1 MEARQPFSRLGWA
14 LFAQMAVMLAA
25 QWGVLL
31 LARAARPGLLG
42 EPVFLWAASVLGAY
56 GLGIPAACLVLWGTA
71 APPAPARRPLGPVRF
86 AALWAGSVGLA
97 YLANGATLLLTG
109 LLGRLRGAAVVN
121 PVESIGLYPLP
132 LQLLLAG
139 LIAPAAEELLFRRLL
154 LRRLRPYGERFAL
167 VASALCF
174 GLFHGNLNQFFYAFL
189 LGLVLAELALS
200 TGCLWQAVLLH
211 ALVNLFSILWGWLGG
226 PVVVTGVLMLAGA
239 MVPFRLDPRAS
250 GPSGRRARNM
260 AALSHQPRR
269 ALLRR
274 AVPVPGAVLFDLKG
288 WSVLW

>member
-189 LGLVLAELALS
+189 LGLAGRPGGGD
-200 TGCLWQAVLLH
+200 GCADAGRRHGAVP
-211 ALVNLFSILWGWLGG
+211 A
-226 PVVVTGVLMLAGA
+226 
-239 MVPFRLDPRAS
+239 DPRAS

>member
-1 MEARQPFSRLGWA
+1 MEACQPFSRLGWA

-56 GLGIPAACLVLWGTA
+56 GLGIPAAC
-71 APPAPARRPLGPVRF
+71 
-86 AALWAGSVGLA
+86 
-97 YLANGATLLLTG
+97 LANGATLLLTG

-239 MVPFRLDPRAS
+239 MVPFRLIPALLARPDAER
-250 GPSGRRARNM
+250 GTWRRFLTSPGVLCFG
-260 AALSHQPRR
+260 ALSLSL
-269 ALLRR
+269 ALSYLI
-274 AVPVPGAVLFDLKG
+274 
-288 WSVLW
+288 

>member
-31 LARAARPGLLG
+31 LAGAARPGLLG

-56 GLGIPAACLVLWGTA
+56 GLGIPAACLVLRGTA

-121 PVESIGLYPLP
+121 PVESIGLYP
-132 LQLLLAG
+132 
-139 LIAPAAEELLFRRLL
+139 FRSSSCWPGSSP
-154 LRRLRPYGERFAL
+154 LRRRNFCSAGCCCAACGPMGSALRWWPPPF
-167 VASALCF
+167 ASACF
-174 GLFHGNLNQFFYAFL
+174 T
-189 LGLVLAELALS
+189 E
-200 TGCLWQAVLLH
+200 
-211 ALVNLFSILWGWLGG
+211 I
-226 PVVVTGVLMLAGA
+226 
-239 MVPFRLDPRAS
+239 
-250 GPSGRRARNM
+250 
-260 AALSHQPRR
+260 
-269 ALLRR
+269 
-274 AVPVPGAVLFDLKG
+274 
-288 WSVLW
+288 

>member
-56 GLGIPAACLVLWGTA
+56 GLGIPAACLVLRGTA

-121 PVESIGLYPLP
+121 PVESIGLYPLRSSSCWP
-132 LQLLLAG
+132 G
-139 LIAPAAEELLFRRLL
+139 SSP
-154 LRRLRPYGERFAL
+154 LRRRSFCSAGCCCAACGPMGSALRWWPPPF
-167 VASALCF
+167 ASACF
-174 GLFHGNLNQFFYAFL
+174 T
-189 LGLVLAELALS
+189 E
-200 TGCLWQAVLLH
+200 
-211 ALVNLFSILWGWLGG
+211 I
-226 PVVVTGVLMLAGA
+226 
-239 MVPFRLDPRAS
+239 
-250 GPSGRRARNM
+250 
-260 AALSHQPRR
+260 
-269 ALLRR
+269 
-274 AVPVPGAVLFDLKG
+274 
-288 WSVLW
+288 

>member
-56 GLGIPAACLVLWGTA
+56 GLGI
-71 APPAPARRPLGPVRF
+71 PAPARRPLGPVRF

-239 MVPFRLDPRAS
+239 MVPFRLIPALLARPDAER
-250 GPSGRRARNM
+250 GTWRRFLTSPGLLCFG
-260 AALSHQPRR
+260 ALSLSL
-269 ALLRR
+269 ALSYLI
-274 AVPVPGAVLFDLKG
+274 
-288 WSVLW
+288 

>member
-239 MVPFRLDPRAS
+239 MVPFRLIPALLARPDAE
-250 GPSGRRARNM
+250 RNM

>member
-1 MEARQPFSRLGWA
+1 M
-14 LFAQMAVMLAA
+14 
-25 QWGVLL
+25 LL

-56 GLGIPAACLVLWGTA
+56 GLGIPAACLVLRGTA

-97 YLANGATLLLTG
+97 CLANGATLLLTG

-132 LQLLLAG
+132 FQLLLAG

-200 TGCLWQAVLLH
+200 TGCLAGRPGGGDGCADAGRRHGAVP
-211 ALVNLFSILWGWLGG
+211 A
-226 PVVVTGVLMLAGA
+226 
-239 MVPFRLDPRAS
+239 DPRAS

-288 WSVLW
+288 WIVLW

>member
-31 LARAARPGLLG
+31 LARAARP
-42 EPVFLWAASVLGAY
+42 
-56 GLGIPAACLVLWGTA
+56 
-71 APPAPARRPLGPVRF
+71 
-86 AALWAGSVGLA
+86 
-97 YLANGATLLLTG
+97 G

-189 LGLVLAELALS
+189 LVLAELALS

-211 ALVNLFSILWGWLGG
+211 ALVNLFSILWGRLGG

-239 MVPFRLDPRAS
+239 MVPFRLIPALLARPDAER
-250 GPSGRRARNM
+250 GTWRRFLTSPGVLCFG
-260 AALSHQPRR
+260 ALSLSL
-269 ALLRR
+269 ALSYLI
-274 AVPVPGAVLFDLKG
+274 
-288 WSVLW
+288 

>member
-31 LARAARPGLLG
+31 LGRGGTARPAGRAGVSVGGVRPGGLRAGDSRRLSGAVGDGGPARPG
-42 EPVFLWAASVLGAY
+42 P
-56 GLGIPAACLVLWGTA
+56 
-71 APPAPARRPLGPVRF
+71 PPAGAGPLRGP
-86 AALWAGSVGLA
+86 LAGSVGLA
-97 YLANGATLLLTG
+97 YLANGGYPAPH
-109 LLGRLRGAAVVN
+109 RPAGAAPGRGGGQPGGVHR
-121 PVESIGLYPLP
+121 PLP
-132 LQLLLAG
+132 PFRSSSCWPG

-211 ALVNLFSILWGWLGG
+211 ALVNLLSILWVGW
-226 PVVVTGVLMLAGA
+226 A
-239 MVPFRLDPRAS
+239 
-250 GPSGRRARNM
+250 AR
-260 AALSHQPRR
+260 
-269 ALLRR
+269 
-274 AVPVPGAVLFDLKG
+274 
-288 WSVLW
+288 WW

>member
-14 LFAQMAVMLAA
+14 LFAQMGVMLAA
-25 QWGVLL
+25 QWGALL

-56 GLGIPAACLVLWGTA
+56 GLGIPAACLVLRGTA

-139 LIAPAAEELLFRRLL
+139 LIAPAAAELLFRRGWCW
-154 LRRLRPYGERFAL
+154 RSWRSPPAACGRP
-167 VASALCF
+167 SS
-174 GLFHGNLNQFFYAFL
+174 
-189 LGLVLAELALS
+189 S
-200 TGCLWQAVLLH
+200 TRWSTSFPSSGV
-211 ALVNLFSILWGWLGG
+211 GW
-226 PVVVTGVLMLAGA
+226 A
-239 MVPFRLDPRAS
+239 
-250 GPSGRRARNM
+250 AR
-260 AALSHQPRR
+260 
-269 ALLRR
+269 
-274 AVPVPGAVLFDLKG
+274 
-288 WSVLW
+288 WW

>member
-56 GLGIPAACLVLWGTA
+56 G
-71 APPAPARRPLGPVRF
+71 LGPVRF

-239 MVPFRLDPRAS
+239 MVPFRLIPALLARPDAER
-250 GPSGRRARNM
+250 GTWRRFLTSPGVLCFG
-260 AALSHQPRR
+260 ALSLSL
-269 ALLRR
+269 ALSYLI
-274 AVPVPGAVLFDLKG
+274 
-288 WSVLW
+288 

>member
-1 MEARQPFSRLGWA
+1 
-14 LFAQMAVMLAA
+14 MAVMLAA

-31 LARAARPGLLG
+31 RRAARPGLPG

-56 GLGIPAACLVLWGTA
+56 GLGIPAACLVLRG
-71 APPAPARRPLGPVRF
+71 RRPPRPRPAARWGRSASVAPLGR
-86 AALWAGSVGLA
+86 LREAGLSQ
-97 YLANGATLLLTG
+97 NGATLLLTG

-239 MVPFRLDPRAS
+239 MVPFRLIPALLARPDAER
-250 GPSGRRARNM
+250 GTWRRFLTSPGVLCFG
-260 AALSHQPRR
+260 ALSLSL
-269 ALLRR
+269 ALSYLI
-274 AVPVPGAVLFDLKG
+274 
-288 WSVLW
+288 

>member
-1 MEARQPFSRLGWA
+1 M
-14 LFAQMAVMLAA
+14 
-25 QWGVLL
+25 
-31 LARAARPGLLG
+31 
-42 EPVFLWAASVLGAY
+42 
-56 GLGIPAACLVLWGTA
+56 LWGTA

-200 TGCLWQAVLLH
+200 TGCLWQAVLL
-211 ALVNLFSILWGWLGG
+211 LWGWLGG

-239 MVPFRLDPRAS
+239 MVPFRLIPALLARPDAER
-250 GPSGRRARNM
+250 GTWRRFLTSPGVLCFG
-260 AALSHQPRR
+260 ALSLSL
-269 ALLRR
+269 ALSYLI
-274 AVPVPGAVLFDLKG
+274 
-288 WSVLW
+288 

>member
-25 QWGVLL
+25 QWGCCFWPGRHGP
-31 LARAARPGLLG
+31 ACWESRCFCGRRPSWGPTG
-42 EPVFLWAASVLGAY
+42 WGFPPPVWCCG
-56 GLGIPAACLVLWGTA
+56 GRRPRPPRPAAA
-71 APPAPARRPLGPVRF
+71 GPVRF

-239 MVPFRLDPRAS
+239 MVPFRLIPALLARPDAER
-250 GPSGRRARNM
+250 GTWRRFLTSPGVLCFG
-260 AALSHQPRR
+260 ALSLSL
-269 ALLRR
+269 ALSYLI
-274 AVPVPGAVLFDLKG
+274 
-288 WSVLW
+288 

>member
-56 GLGIPAACLVLWGTA
+56 GLGIPAACLVLRGTA

-86 AALWAGSVGLA
+86 ATLWAGSVGLA
-97 YLANGATLLLTG
+97 CLANGATLLLTG

-132 LQLLLAG
+132 FQLLLAG

-200 TGCLWQAVLLH
+200 TGPPSQPQRMEKRLTSAWRRTACHRQ
-211 ALVNLFSILWGWLGG
+211 
-226 PVVVTGVLMLAGA
+226 PVES
-239 MVPFRLDPRAS
+239 AS
-250 GPSGRRARNM
+250 SA
-260 AALSHQPRR
+260 STSPRR
-269 ALLRR
+269 KA
-274 AVPVPGAVLFDLKG
+274 
-288 WSVLW
+288 

>member
-31 LARAARPGLLG
+31 LAGAARPGLLG

-56 GLGIPAACLVLWGTA
+56 GLGIPAACLVLRGTA
-71 APPAPARRPLGPVRF
+71 APPAPARRPLGPVR
-86 AALWAGSVGLA
+86 
-97 YLANGATLLLTG
+97 

-211 ALVNLFSILWGWLGG
+211 ALVNLFSILWGRLGG

-239 MVPFRLDPRAS
+239 MVPFRLIPALLARPDAER
-250 GPSGRRARNM
+250 GTWRRFLTSPGVLCFG
-260 AALSHQPRR
+260 ALSLSL
-269 ALLRR
+269 ALSYLI
-274 AVPVPGAVLFDLKG
+274 
-288 WSVLW
+288 

>member
-31 LARAARPGLLG
+31 LAGPARPGLLG

-71 APPAPARRPLGPVRF
+71 APPAPAAAAGAGPLRGP
-86 AALWAGSVGLA
+86 
-97 YLANGATLLLTG
+97 
-109 LLGRLRGAAVVN
+109 LGRLRGAGLSGEWGYPAPHRPAGAAPGRGGGQ

-132 LQLLLAG
+132 LQLLLAR
-139 LIAPAAEELLFRRLL
+139 AHRPAAEELLFRRLL
-154 LRRLRPYGERFAL
+154 LRRLRPMGSAL
-167 VASALCF
+167 RWWPPPLCF

-226 PVVVTGVLMLAGA
+226 
-239 MVPFRLDPRAS
+239 R
-250 GPSGRRARNM
+250 
-260 AALSHQPRR
+260 
-269 ALLRR
+269 
-274 AVPVPGAVLFDLKG
+274 
-288 WSVLW
+288 WW

>member
-42 EPVFLWAASVLGAY
+42 EPVFSVGGVRPGGPT

-121 PVESIGLYPLP
+121 PVGVHRPLP
-132 LQLLLAG
+132 PS
-139 LIAPAAEELLFRRLL
+139 APAPAGRAHRPCGGRSFCSAGCCCAACGPMGSA
-154 LRRLRPYGERFAL
+154 LRWWPPPF
-167 VASALCF
+167 ASACF
-174 GLFHGNLNQFFYAFL
+174 T
-189 LGLVLAELALS
+189 E
-200 TGCLWQAVLLH
+200 
-211 ALVNLFSILWGWLGG
+211 I
-226 PVVVTGVLMLAGA
+226 
-239 MVPFRLDPRAS
+239 
-250 GPSGRRARNM
+250 
-260 AALSHQPRR
+260 
-269 ALLRR
+269 
-274 AVPVPGAVLFDLKG
+274 
-288 WSVLW
+288 

>member
-56 GLGIPAACLVLWGTA
+56 GLGIPAACLVLRGTA
-71 APPAPARRPLGPVRF
+71 APPAPARPSAG
-86 AALWAGSVGLA
+86 AGSASRPFGPAPWGWPIWRMGLPCSSPA
-97 YLANGATLLLTG
+97 CWGGSGARRWST
-109 LLGRLRGAAVVN
+109 

-211 ALVNLFSILWGWLGG
+211 ALVNLFFHPLGLAG
-226 PVVVTGVLMLAGA
+226 RPVVVTGVLMLAGA
-239 MVPFRLDPRAS
+239 MVPFRLIPALLARPDAER
-250 GPSGRRARNM
+250 GTWRRFLTSPGVLCFG
-260 AALSHQPRR
+260 ALSLSL
-269 ALLRR
+269 ALSYLI
-274 AVPVPGAVLFDLKG
+274 
-288 WSVLW
+288 

>member
-1 MEARQPFSRLGWA
+1 MEARQPFSRLGRA

-56 GLGIPAACLVLWGTA
+56 GLGIPAACLVLRGTA

-139 LIAPAAEELLFRRLL
+139 LL

-211 ALVNLFSILWGWLGG
+211 ALVNLFSILWGRLGG
-226 PVVVTGVLMLAGA
+226 PVMVTGVLMLAGA
-239 MVPFRLDPRAS
+239 MVPFRLIPALLARPDAER
-250 GPSGRRARNM
+250 GTWRRFLTSPGVLCFG
-260 AALSHQPRR
+260 ALSLSL
-269 ALLRR
+269 ALSYLI
-274 AVPVPGAVLFDLKG
+274 
-288 WSVLW
+288 

>member
-56 GLGIPAACLVLWGTA
+56 GLGIPAACLVLRGTA

-139 LIAPAAEELLFRRLL
+139 LIAPAAEEFLFRRLL
-154 LRRLRPYGERFAL
+154 LQIG
-167 VASALCF
+167 
-174 GLFHGNLNQFFYAFL
+174 
-189 LGLVLAELALS
+189 
-200 TGCLWQAVLLH
+200 
-211 ALVNLFSILWGWLGG
+211 
-226 PVVVTGVLMLAGA
+226 
-239 MVPFRLDPRAS
+239 RA
-250 GPSGRRARNM
+250 
-260 AALSHQPRR
+260 H
-269 ALLRR
+269 
-274 AVPVPGAVLFDLKG
+274 V
-288 WSVLW
+288 

>member
-56 GLGIPAACLVLWGTA
+56 GLGIPAACLVLRGTA

-121 PVESIGLYPLP
+121 PVESIGPKAD
-132 LQLLLAG
+132 Q
-139 LIAPAAEELLFRRLL
+139 AEQARRVFDA
-154 LRRLRPYGERFAL
+154 LR
-167 VASALCF
+167 
-174 GLFHGNLNQFFYAFL
+174 AFD
-189 LGLVLAELALS
+189 GTEAEQIWA
-200 TGCLWQAVLLH
+200 Q
-211 ALVNLFSILWGWLGG
+211 G
-226 PVVVTGVLMLAGA
+226 PE
-239 MVPFRLDPRAS
+239 
-250 GPSGRRARNM
+250 PSGIGLAVANRLNK
-260 AALSHQPRR
+260 AAGFHIVE
-269 ALLRR
+269 A
-274 AVPVPGAVLFDLKG
+274 
-288 WSVLW
+288 

>member
-121 PVESIGLYPLP
+121 PVESIGLSSSCWPGSSP
-132 LQLLLAG
+132 
-139 LIAPAAEELLFRRLL
+139 
-154 LRRLRPYGERFAL
+154 LRRRSFCSAGCCCAACGPMGSALRWWPPPF
-167 VASALCF
+167 ASACF
-174 GLFHGNLNQFFYAFL
+174 T
-189 LGLVLAELALS
+189 E
-200 TGCLWQAVLLH
+200 
-211 ALVNLFSILWGWLGG
+211 I
-226 PVVVTGVLMLAGA
+226 
-239 MVPFRLDPRAS
+239 
-250 GPSGRRARNM
+250 
-260 AALSHQPRR
+260 
-269 ALLRR
+269 
-274 AVPVPGAVLFDLKG
+274 
-288 WSVLW
+288 

>member
-211 ALVNLFSILWGWLGG
+211 ALVTSFPSSGAGW
-226 PVVVTGVLMLAGA
+226 A
-239 MVPFRLDPRAS
+239 
-250 GPSGRRARNM
+250 AR
-260 AALSHQPRR
+260 
-269 ALLRR
+269 
-274 AVPVPGAVLFDLKG
+274 
-288 WSVLW
+288 WW